1 MIKSKMKWLIG
12 GLTLIV
18 FLAGGLFYFIATVP
32 TDESIRQLQADA
44 DKLRRQGKY
53 DRAEEYYRKSIK
65 QSDRKYGENNI
76 AAASAYTGLGA
87 LFTQKKDFAKAA
99 DNLLLAADIYQHSA
113 GNAIYPEKLFSLKLS
128 AALSLEKIRDYKKAD
143 SIYDF
148 VEKHLNGLPSE
159 LQFKYYLYRG
169 RSYYNRHEFKQ
180 SASLLEAAYKVKC
193 EKATENETILLDNL
207 GISYNHLGQ
216 FKKSLPLLKQL
227 LCIQKN
233 KYGEDSDS
241 IAIYYFLY
249 CQALIGDKQYKK
261 AEVLLQKIIKLFKGD
276 YSKNNPYYYLPFYAY
291 LYLTHIAVETRDK
304 VKCARYWKQVEIL
317 KRQNPNCNLKIYYL
331 VKKDKI
337 KLNGCN

>member
-18 FLAGGLFYFIATVP
+18 FLGGGFLYFLATMP

-113 GNAIYPEKLFSLKLS
+113 GNAIYPEKLFALKL
-128 AALSLEKIRDYKKAD
+128 AAVYPLVHVKDYKKGEE
-143 SIYDF
+143 IFNF
-148 VEKHLNGLPSE
+148 VEKYLQELPPE

-169 RSYYNRHEFKQ
+169 QLYY
-180 SASLLEAAYKVKC
+180 YK
-193 EKATENETILLDNL
+193 DHD
-207 GISYNHLGQ
+207 Y
-216 FKKSLPLLKQL
+216 KKSLPLLEKAYKLDCFKSTEKKMELYEL
-227 LCIQKN
+227 LGTS
-233 KYGEDSDS
+233 YGYIEHDRKS
-241 IAIYYFLY
+241 IFFLEKLIKLAEKDNINTSAMLAFY
-249 CQALIGDKQYKK
+249 DHCLGRSLIGVGEFKK
-261 AEVLLQKIIKLFKGD
+261 AEEKLLKSISLIKACPD
-276 YSKNNPYYYLPFYAY
+276 QDNPYPSLLFHNY
-291 LYLTHIAVETRDK
+291 LYLAHIAIATK
-304 VKCARYWKQVEIL
+304 NKTKCSKYWKHVEIL
-317 KRQNPNCNLKIYYL
+317 KKQDPSLNLKTYIL
-331 VKKDKI
+331 VKENKVKN
-337 KLNGCN
+337 KM